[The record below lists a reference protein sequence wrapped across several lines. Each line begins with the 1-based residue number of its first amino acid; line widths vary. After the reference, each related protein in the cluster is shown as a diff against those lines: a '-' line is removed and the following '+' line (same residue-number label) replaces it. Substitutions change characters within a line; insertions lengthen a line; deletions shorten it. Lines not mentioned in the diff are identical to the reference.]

1 MSYVITVSA
10 QGSDLNVCVCI
21 HVCLCVRSFICVFV
35 SLFVSLS
42 VKSECFWVSDSVSI
56 TVCLTLGCVRRR
68 CLWKTLSSL
77 RPPPPCRNGACCGS
91 NSTWSVSPHFSLG
104 NLCLALRKH
113 WLHLNATYRVR
124 RVVDQKGK
132 EERSCTHPCF
142 TYLAQKIWWDIH
154 FYLQYA
160 VFTSFNSWKKHV
172 YLQKTGDSKNHWGW
186 TCCIYIP
193 FPWFPIACHIGCNST
208 LHHLILPM

>member
-1 MSYVITVSA
+1 MKSSLLCNVLLFWIMSYVITVSA

-91 NSTWSVSPHFSLG
+91 NSTWWVPFHLSLG
-104 NLCLALRKH
+104 DLCLVSRKH
-113 WLHLNATYRVR
+113 WVRLDAMCRVR
-124 RVVDQKGK
+124 RSSEREQEK
-132 EERSCTHPCF
+132 ELHPSM
-142 TYLAQKIWWDIH
+142 H
-154 FYLQYA
+154 
-160 VFTSFNSWKKHV
+160 
-172 YLQKTGDSKNHWGW
+172 
-186 TCCIYIP
+186 YIL
-193 FPWFPIACHIGCNST
+193 SSRD
-208 LHHLILPM
+208 LMR